1 MLNLRA
7 VDLNLLPV
15 FEAAYEER
23 SLSKA
28 AVRLAITQ
36 SAVSQA
42 IARLRVLFRDDL
54 FVRHARGVTPTP
66 AANEIYA
73 GTRTALGLVR
83 ETVAQAR
90 GFDPGVSERR
100 FSVAIPHP
108 LGPMIAVSVLER
120 LRQSAPRVTVEF
132 STRSRPVDLERS
144 LADGRVD
151 MAVDWVPSPGP
162 RFRELPLFRDS
173 FVLAAREGHPA
184 LRESPTP
191 RSLARH
197 RFVRFRPRVDYSRF
211 PEALG
216 ELGKANLHYHLEVS
230 EILEVLMVAG
240 QSDMIG
246 VIPASLAECG
256 RKTFGLQVIPRAPHS
271 GQVPVKLV
279 WHEGR
284 DKDAGHRY
292 LRRLIQEA
300 ARDNAKG

>member
-23 SLSKA
+23 SLTKA
-28 AVRLAITQ
+28 AARLAITQ

-42 IARLRVLFRDDL
+42 LARLRVLFRDDL
-54 FVRHARGVTPTP
+54 FVRHARGVNPTP
-66 AANEIYA
+66 AADEIYA
-73 GTRTALGLVR
+73 GTRTALGLLR
-83 ETVAQAR
+83 ETVSQAR
-90 GFDPGVSERR
+90 GFDPAISERR

-108 LGPMIAVSVLER
+108 LGPMIAVEALAR
-120 LRQSAPRVTVEF
+120 LGKSAPGVTLEF
-132 STRSRPVDLERS
+132 STRSRPLDLERS
-144 LADGRVD
+144 LGDGRMD

-162 RFRELPLFRDS
+162 RFREVTLFRDS

-184 LRESPTP
+184 LSESPTP
-191 RSLARH
+191 RSLSRH

-216 ELGKANLHYHLEVS
+216 ELGKADLRYDLEVS

-240 QSDMIG
+240 QSDLIG
-246 VIPASLAECG
+246 VIPASLADIG
-256 RKTFGLQVIPRAPHS
+256 RRTFGLRVIPRAPHS
-271 GQVPVKLV
+271 GSVPVKLV

-284 DKDAGHRY
+284 DRDAGHRF
-292 LRRLIQEA
+292 LRKLLQEV
-300 ARDNAKG
+300 ARDNAGG